1 MINNFYNDKF
11 FLIILKKVNVK
22 CYINSIYI
30 QENETVTL
38 FDNELS
44 FTSTEKGTECSS
56 TLTAISNEV
65 KQQSINNH

>member
-30 QENETVTL
+30 QENETITL

-44 FTSTEKGTECSS
+44 LPARKKGQNV
-56 TLTAISNEV
+56 L
-65 KQQSINNH
+65 QL